1 MKDVKKKY
9 LTRRGGAGKIGQVG
23 GLLPACFVL
32 AVTKRPGRPGLET
45 MEKIVEQGLLYDF
58 YGPLLTGHQQKIYQR
73 LVYDDLSLNEIA
85 EAEGISRQ
93 AVHDLIR
100 RCTAQMQKYEE
111 LLGMIRRFETIR
123 DDAEKLEAL
132 AEKDLDLEA
141 LRKGIRQQAEKIK
154 KDLE

>member
-1 MKDVKKKY
+1 
-9 LTRRGGAGKIGQVG
+9 
-23 GLLPACFVL
+23 
-32 AVTKRPGRPGLET
+32 
-45 MEKIVEQGLLYDF
+45 MEKIVEQGLLFDF

-73 LVYDDLSLNEIA
+73 LVYEDLSLNESA
-85 EAEGISRQ
+85 ETEGISRQ

-123 DDAEKLEAL
+123 SDAEVLEDL
-132 AEKDLDLEA
+132 AEREPDPDQ
-141 LRKGIRQQAEKIK
+141 LRKGIRLQAEKIK

>member
-1 MKDVKKKY
+1 MITAYKLRRNMKKPVPRKCS
-9 LTRRGGAGKIGQVG
+9 
-23 GLLPACFVL
+23 GLFCYGYGTSGPS
-32 AVTKRPGRPGLET
+32 KPGHKA
-45 MEKIVEQGLLYDF
+45 MEKIVEQGLLFDF

-73 LVYDDLSLNEIA
+73 LVYEDLSLNEIA
-85 EAEGISRQ
+85 ETEGISRQ

-123 DDAEKLEAL
+123 SDAEVLEDL
-132 AEKDLDLEA
+132 AEREPDPDQ
-141 LRKGIRQQAEKIK
+141 LRKGIRLQAEKIK

>member
-1 MKDVKKKY
+1 MQRQRALRK
-9 LTRRGGAGKIGQVG
+9 GKTV
-23 GLLPACFVL
+23 
-32 AVTKRPGRPGLET
+32 
-45 MEKIVEQGLLYDF
+45 EKIVEQGLLYDF
-58 YGPLLTGHQQKIYQR
+58 YGPLLTRHQQKIYQR

-93 AVHDLIR
+93 AVHDLVR

-123 DDAEKLEAL
+123 SDAEALEDMAG
-132 AEKDLDLEA
+132 EDTDLPA
-141 LRKGIRQQAEKIK
+141 LRERIRQQARKIK